1 MKKLYPFLLH
11 LSALSSSLS
20 QWKLDTNEIR
30 GYVSDNDNNMSV
42 TCQLLNIQQ
51 QNIHNHN
58 TFLTQHFL
66 TKVVSS
72 VTQLFY
78 YLLNEEIKVISN
90 LYQVT
95 NFLPSNHHYQI
106 GFGHVLMTSRK

>member
-1 MKKLYPFLLH
+1 MKGLRNFWRVIQQKCKIHMNVSILTV

-30 GYVSDNDNNMSV
+30 GYVSDNDNNVSV

-51 QNIHNHN
+51 QQNIHNHHN

-72 VTQLFY
+72 VTQL
-78 YLLNEEIKVISN
+78 S
-90 LYQVT
+90 
-95 NFLPSNHHYQI
+95 
-106 GFGHVLMTSRK
+106 